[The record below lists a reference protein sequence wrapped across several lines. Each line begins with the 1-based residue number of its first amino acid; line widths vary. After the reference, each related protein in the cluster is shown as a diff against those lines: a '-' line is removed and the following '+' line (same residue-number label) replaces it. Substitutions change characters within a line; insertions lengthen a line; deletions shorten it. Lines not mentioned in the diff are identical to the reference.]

1 MIVLAV
7 SIKRAAK
14 TIMLHR
20 CDVGKCEGTSAT
32 MVEREMKCRR
42 WDERIAWPERR
53 KMLATTII
61 HI

>member
-42 WDERIAWPERR
+42 WDERIARPERR